1 MDYYY
6 TLSTPPTDGH
16 KKTGC
21 PDSVAIDS
29 QMLGLIFGTLLGD
42 YSTIYVRPTSSAP
55 LSQASAAEGRNCR
68 LLDEMV
74 KVFRLYRAGGRRTPK
89 VFNDALGS
97 NHLTDVSSLTHTALF
112 PLVKFMG

>member
-1 MDYYY
+1 MDHY
-6 TLSTPPTDGH
+6 TLSTPPTDGR

-21 PDSVAIDS
+21 QDSVAIDS

-68 LLDEMV
+68 LLDEV
-74 KVFRLYRAGGRRTPK
+74 KWSKFFDYNVPVDEGLQKFQWCAGI
-89 VFNDALGS
+89 
-97 NHLTDVSSLTHTALF
+97 
-112 PLVKFMG
+112 